1 MKQFQS
7 PGTGFQRRIYTGLMP
22 FVRDLHQ
29 VIQSIRP
36 VLELSSKTGLAASFR
51 ERVMLVVTAV
61 NRCRHCAFGH
71 ELLARRAGLS
81 RREVSTLLSLDLTDC
96 PEEEL
101 PALQF
106 AMHWVERDGQP
117 LDDAV
122 FALHTRYGHG
132 FARQI
137 EVAVLMIHIGNR
149 IGNTFD
155 YWLSRVSRGRFG
167 LLPGEREMSAG
178 VAVPGRAGQA

>member
-1 MKQFQS
+1 MKRHQS
-7 PGTGFQRRIYTGLMP
+7 LSTGFQRRIYTGLMP
-22 FVRDLHQ
+22 FVRDLRQ
-29 VIQSIRP
+29 VIRSIRP
-36 VLELSSKTGLAASFR
+36 VLELSSKTGLAVSFR
-51 ERVMLVVTAV
+51 ERIMLVVTAV

-81 RREVSTLLSLDLTDC
+81 KREVSTLLSLDLTDC

-106 AMHWVERDGQP
+106 AMHWAESDGQP
-117 LDDAV
+117 LDAAV
-122 FALHTRYGHG
+122 FALHTRYGQG
-132 FARQI
+132 VARQI
-137 EVAVLMIHIGNR
+137 EVAILMIQVGNR

-167 LLPGEREMSAG
+167 LLQSEREMTSGA
-178 VAVPGRAGQA
+178 AVSGRAR